1 MNKFIS
7 ILLSF
12 LTLFIILISEQV
24 KAQDS
29 LYLVGTIT
37 GQSTE
42 QKIYNVKGVGDVN
55 GDGYDD
61 FMVSNRTGKKV
72 RDEGVVKLYLGSADA
87 NLIPDVTFHYPR
99 ERYIK

>member
-1 MNKFIS
+1 MKKSIS
-7 ILLSF
+7 KSASLLA
-12 LTLFIILISEQV
+12 LFIVLISAQL

-61 FMVSNRTGKKV
+61 FMVSNRTGKKSEMKV
-72 RDEGVVKLYLGSADA
+72 
-87 NLIPDVTFHYPR
+87 
-99 ERYIK
+99 